1 MTMTAFIVQVTG
13 GDAPVGSIAYI
24 TLFAVGT
31 TLFVITLVL
40 NVFSFWFVRRF
51 REKYE

>member
-1 MTMTAFIVQVTG
+1 MTSFIVQVSL
-13 GDAPVGSIAYI
+13 GDAPTGTLAYN

-31 TLFVITLVL
+31 TLFLITLVL
-40 NVFSFWFVRRF
+40 NIFSFWFVRQF